1 MTTRSDLTQRL
12 ARAAR
17 RAAQDGLALHQ
28 AVAEKLGLHV
38 TDLRTLDV
46 LQAGPASAGELATM
60 IGLTSGATTR
70 LLDRLESDGYVRRR
84 HDPNDRRK
92 VMIETIPEQMAE
104 LDALYKGMATG
115 WERLLENL
123 DEATLKELESF
134 FQAVHEMTDGQIKQI
149 GLDRRR

>member
-1 MTTRSDLTQRL
+1 
-12 ARAAR
+12 
-17 RAAQDGLALHQ
+17 LALHQ

-46 LQAGPASAGELATM
+46 LQAGPASAGELSSM

-70 LLDRLESDGYVRRR
+70 LLDRLESTGHIRRR

-104 LDALYKGMATG
+104 LDALYRGMATG
-115 WERLLENL
+115 WERLLETL
-123 DEATLKELESF
+123 DDAALEELESF
-134 FQAVHEMTDGQIKQI
+134 FQAVHEMTHDQIQQIRLDG
-149 GLDRRR
+149 RR